1 MLLINSEWHLF
12 TFQLESHSA
21 GLLRKCHSLV
31 AAAASFMAVHRE
43 RDINGEC
50 RKVQCFEWRLIY

>member
-21 GLLRKCHSLV
+21 GLLGKCHSLV
-31 AAAASFMAVHRE
+31 AAAALFMAVHRE